1 MTNQEKQPYYEE
13 QARLSRQHL
22 EKYPDYKYK
31 PRPKRTCIVE
41 GKRLRVGE
49 YKALMRT
56 RRQDARQSYAP
67 LPQAGQVHG
76 SSSDAVYPRV
86 AGMPLA
92 QPLVE
97 HYVPRSLD
105 PNMPVIV
112 NTCSLREEGEGA
124 EDRHSAADGE
134 MFRYSEEED
143 SEGEEKSDGELVVL
157 TD

>member
-1 MTNQEKQPYYEE
+1 MGERAHPEGPGVGLGWGQSEAASVTCP
-13 QARLSRQHL
+13 LSSCS
-22 EKYPDYKYK
+22 P
-31 PRPKRTCIVE
+31 
-41 GKRLRVGE
+41 
-49 YKALMRT
+49 
-56 RRQDARQSYAP
+56 QS
-67 LPQAGQVHG
+67 GQVHG

-97 HYVPRSLD
+97 HYMPRSLD

-112 NTCSLREEGEGA
+112 NTCSLREEGEGT

>member
-1 MTNQEKQPYYEE
+1 M
-13 QARLSRQHL
+13 
-22 EKYPDYKYK
+22 
-31 PRPKRTCIVE
+31 
-41 GKRLRVGE
+41 
-49 YKALMRT
+49 
-56 RRQDARQSYAP
+56 
-67 LPQAGQVHG
+67 
-76 SSSDAVYPRV
+76 SSSDVLYPRV

-112 NTCSLREEGEGA
+112 NTCSLREEGEA
-124 EDRHSAADGE
+124 TEDRHSVAEGE
-134 MFRYSEEED
+134 LYRYSEDED